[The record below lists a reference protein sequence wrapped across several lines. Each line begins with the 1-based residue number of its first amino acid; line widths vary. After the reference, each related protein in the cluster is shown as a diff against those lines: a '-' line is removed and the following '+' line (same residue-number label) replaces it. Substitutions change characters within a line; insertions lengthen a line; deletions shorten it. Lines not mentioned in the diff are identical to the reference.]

1 MKFGV
6 FISPQQPRSDDS
18 VGRFRE
24 AVEQARLA
32 REAGFDA
39 LAAGH
44 HYLSPPYQSLQSLPL
59 LARLAGEAPGM
70 ELCLS
75 VLLLAMLNPV
85 QTAEEVASLDIM
97 SEGKVVFGIGIG
109 YRDAEYEAFGM
120 TSKTRVP
127 RMLEA
132 LELIK
137 RLWTEEV
144 VTFEGKFFRVHNAT
158 RTIRPVQKPYPP
170 IWVAANADQA
180 VVRTARLG
188 LPWFV
193 NPHAALPTIERQ
205 WERYTQ
211 ALAEAN
217 HPMPSVRPIAL
228 ELHVAPTHEEAV
240 ETARPFLAGKYD
252 AYAEWGQD
260 KVLPGE
266 ENFRVAFDALAR
278 DRFILGTPEEVIEE
292 IEERVRRLQSNYL
305 IFRMGW
311 PGMEQPKIL
320 RAIDMMGTRVLPH
333 FHAKYGRGCW
343 EPSRWNRWNLPFSC
357 PACARALCPKS
368 MASGCMCW
376 RRVSRRRA
384 GRLSYCCT
392 ASRRSPIR
400 GDG

>member
-6 FISPQQPRSDDS
+6 FISAQQPRGDDS
-18 VGRFRE
+18 VARFRE

-32 REAGFDA
+32 KQAGFDG

-44 HYLSPPYQSLQSLPL
+44 HYLSPPYQSLQSLPM
-59 LARLAGEAPGM
+59 LARLGGEAPGM
-70 ELCLS
+70 DLLLS

-97 SEGKVVFGIGIG
+97 SEGRAVFGIGIG
-109 YRDAEYEAFGM
+109 YRDVEYEAFG
-120 TSKTRVP
+120 TNSRERVP

-144 VTFEGKFFRVHNAT
+144 VTFEGRFFRVHNAT
-158 RTIRPVQKPYPP
+158 CTIRPVQKPYPP
-170 IWVAANADQA
+170 IWVAANADPA
-180 VVRTARLG
+180 VVRTARMG
-188 LPWFV
+188 LSWFV

-205 WERYTQ
+205 WERYKQ

-217 HPMPSVRPIAL
+217 HPMPEVRPICL

-240 ETARPFLAGKYD
+240 ATARPFLEAKYA

-266 ENFRVAFDALAR
+266 ESFRVGFDDLAR
-278 DRFILGTPEEVIEE
+278 DRFILGTPDEVIEE
-292 IEERVRRLQSNYL
+292 IEERVRRLDSNYL

-311 PGMEQPKIL
+311 PGMESAKIL
-320 RAIDMMGTRVLPH
+320 KVIEMMGSRVLPH
-333 FHAKYGRGCW
+333 FHKKYGRG
-343 EPSRWNRWNLPFSC
+343 
-357 PACARALCPKS
+357 
-368 MASGCMCW
+368 
-376 RRVSRRRA
+376 
-384 GRLSYCCT
+384 
-392 ASRRSPIR
+392 
-400 GDG
+400 

>member
-6 FISPQQPRSDDS
+6 FVNAQQPRTDDP
-18 VGRFRE
+18 VKRFRE
-24 AVEQARLA
+24 AVEQAKLA
-32 REAGFDA
+32 KQAGFDG

-44 HYLSPPYQSLQSLPL
+44 HYLSPPFQSLQSLPM

-70 ELCLS
+70 DLLLS

-109 YRDAEYEAFGM
+109 YRDVEYEAFG
-120 TSKTRVP
+120 TSSRERVP

-132 LELIK
+132 LDLIK

-144 VTFEGKFFRVHNAT
+144 VTFEGRFFRVHDAT
-158 RTIRPVQKPYPP
+158 CTIRPVQKPYPP
-170 IWVAANADQA
+170 IWIAANADPA

-188 LPWFV
+188 CSWFI

-205 WERYTQ
+205 WARYKQ

-217 HPMPSVRPIAL
+217 QPTPAARPICL

-240 ETARPFLAGKYD
+240 AIARPFLEAKYA
-252 AYAEWGQD
+252 AYAAWGQD

-266 ENFRVAFDALAR
+266 ESFRVAFDDLAR
-278 DRFILGTPEEVIEE
+278 DRFILGTPDEAIEQ
-292 IEERVRRLQSNYL
+292 IEERVRRLDSNYL

-311 PGMEQPKIL
+311 PGMEAAKIL
-320 RAIDMMGTRVLPH
+320 RVIETMGQKVLPY
-333 FHAKYGRGCW
+333 FHAKYGRG
-343 EPSRWNRWNLPFSC
+343 
-357 PACARALCPKS
+357 
-368 MASGCMCW
+368 
-376 RRVSRRRA
+376 
-384 GRLSYCCT
+384 
-392 ASRRSPIR
+392 
-400 GDG
+400 